1 MGTRWT
7 VNRKRSRGEG
17 VESARNVRSAPTT
30 NLSEVDPDAGHEGEF
45 IITILREGYQ
55 RNVQG
60 FGIDLPR
67 GVSNQQSL

>member
-1 MGTRWT
+1 MGTHWT

-17 VESARNVRSAPTT
+17 VKSARNVCSASTT

-45 IITILREGYQ
+45 IIMILREGYQ

-60 FGIDLPR
+60 FGINLPR
-67 GVSNQQSL
+67 GVSYQQSL